1 MTAPSVLLPVGILPL
16 AVAASVMLWP
26 GRESRRQP
34 GSHAARESQPVA
46 RSAPW
51 HRWVARRMGSPVGEE
66 SGERVAGAM
75 ALLAVSLRG
84 GAGLVQSVAAVAQ
97 RVGGGLGSQ
106 LDTVVA
112 GWQWGLDES
121 QAWAGVSAG
130 WRPAARAIRMA
141 ALSGMAPADLI
152 EAAADDMRRE
162 QAAAIRVA
170 TARLGVRLV
179 LPLGLAFLPA
189 FVLTTIL
196 PVVLALARQ
205 VLQQGW

>member
-34 GSHAARESQPVA
+34 GNHAAGESQPA
-46 RSAPW
+46 GRIAPW
-51 HRWVARRMGSPVGEE
+51 HRWAARRTGSPGGEE

-121 QAWAGVSAG
+121 QAWAGVSAA

-152 EAAADDMRRE
+152 EAAADDLRRE

-205 VLQQGW
+205 VLQGW